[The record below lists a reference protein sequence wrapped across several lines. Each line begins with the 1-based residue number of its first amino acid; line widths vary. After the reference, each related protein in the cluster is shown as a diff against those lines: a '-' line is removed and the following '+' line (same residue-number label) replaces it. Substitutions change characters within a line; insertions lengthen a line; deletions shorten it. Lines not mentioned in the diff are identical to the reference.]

1 MSTGGGGV
9 ILNRSVL
16 SSKHSLII
24 EIYSIIFTKINPL
37 THWPFILSFFMAY
50 AVGNFEIPQRS
61 KVENSSS

>member
-37 THWPFILSFFMAY
+37 TNWPFILSFFMAY